1 MSIVDRIKLLAT
13 AQNTSIKRIERD
25 CEIGNA
31 TIRRWD
37 VNSPSLEN
45 VKKVANHLHSS
56 IDYLAFGTN
65 QTTAVSGQEPTN
77 FETLRAEQGLSCD
90 GHPLNEMEADLVAMY
105 RLLGESGMKEAFD
118 YVYFKYKRHVEE
130 KKESIY
136 STYTESDPE
145 DGSKTTHG
153 IA

>member
-1 MSIVDRIKLLAT
+1 MTIGQRIRA
-13 AQNTSIKRIERD
+13 
-25 CEIGNA
+25 
-31 TIRRWD
+31 RRKELHLTLKD
-37 VNSPSLEN
+37 LFSLEKIQTGN
-45 VKKVANHLHSS
+45 LSELENDKYLPSVQTIIPLCRALNCS
-56 IDYLAFGTN
+56 IDWILTGEEHKEE
-65 QTTAVSGQEPTN
+65 SLN
-77 FETLRAEQGLSCD
+77 FETLRTEQGLSCD

-105 RLLGESGMKEAFD
+105 RLLGESGMEEAFD